1 MKEALKRELPIAY
14 ESMEESRFTLFVAI
28 VKEHFFGAKP
38 KPRKVKKVIK
48 KMEKRIV
55 KKKVM
60 VPEKKMVKRQ
70 RVIKGWIGS

>member
-48 KMEKRIV
+48 NRTIQKQNLNFRK
-55 KKKVM
+55 
-60 VPEKKMVKRQ
+60 
-70 RVIKGWIGS
+70 